1 MADTVA
7 LQIQNLAQRLQ
18 VENTDRDAR
27 MRAVQLVRT
36 GHANLLYKG
45 IFPSDWPQPIIAN
58 TIDVVAQDLSESVG
72 TLPTFAAAGDS
83 ILEESSRK
91 PRG

>member
-36 GHANLLYKG
+36 GHANLLYKD
-45 IFPSDWPQPIIAN
+45 FP
-58 TIDVVAQDLSESVG
+58 E
-72 TLPTFAAAGDS
+72 
-83 ILEESSRK
+83 
-91 PRG
+91 